1 MGLKDY
7 FSSLLSKVEASAEIT
22 NAGKNEDGFYKPT
35 RTVLIRHL
43 NLLRDLH
50 DKPMARQMV
59 KDAWQEVVKELPPE
73 WLIMNEQDKQDLK
86 KILKD

>member
-73 WLIMNEQDKQDLK
+73 WLIMNEQDKQAFK